1 MFFYL
6 KTTFLLETFN
16 LHNHCIQKKASLSR
30 KQGFFCSQTRLVFTA
45 KKPCFQTEEKGTEF
59 QCVTNAF
66 PAPSARNR
74 DMVGNGRE
82 KRTVMQEIVLFFLKI
97 Y

>member
-1 MFFYL
+1 MFFI
-6 KTTFLLETFN
+6 KNHFLLETFN
-16 LHNHCIQKKASLSR
+16 LYNHCIQKKPSLSR

-45 KKPCFQTEEKGTEF
+45 KKPCFQTEEKDTEF
-59 QCVTNAF
+59 QCVTNAL
-66 PAPSARNR
+66 PVPSARNR

-82 KRTVMQEIVLFFLKI
+82 KRTVMQGIVLFFLKI

>member
-1 MFFYL
+1 MLFSE

-16 LHNHCIQKKASLSR
+16 LYNHCIQKKPSLSR

-45 KKPCFQTEEKGTEF
+45 KKPCFQVEEKDTEF

-74 DMVGNGRE
+74 DMVENGRE